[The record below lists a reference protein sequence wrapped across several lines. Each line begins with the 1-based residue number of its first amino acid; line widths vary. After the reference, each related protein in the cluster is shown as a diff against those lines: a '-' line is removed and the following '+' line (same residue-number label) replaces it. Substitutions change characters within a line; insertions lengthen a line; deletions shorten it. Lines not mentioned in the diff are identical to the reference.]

1 MHATLTYF
9 EFVSVEYAIINVDF
23 PIFVETFL
31 LNGGLNLMI
40 FLLCCYTFD
49 GLCLWFYILVLYC
62 IQMPQIYTYA
72 QGFFY
77 VLLLSLLLLL
87 LLL

>member
-9 EFVSVEYAIINVDF
+9 EFVSVEYAVINVDF

-40 FLLCCYTFD
+40 FLLCYYAFD
-49 GLCLWFYILVLYC
+49 GLCLWFYILVLY
-62 IQMPQIYTYA
+62 PDAANIYIRTRL
-72 QGFFY
+72 FLRIIIIIIITITIII
-77 VLLLSLLLLL
+77 V
-87 LLL
+87 